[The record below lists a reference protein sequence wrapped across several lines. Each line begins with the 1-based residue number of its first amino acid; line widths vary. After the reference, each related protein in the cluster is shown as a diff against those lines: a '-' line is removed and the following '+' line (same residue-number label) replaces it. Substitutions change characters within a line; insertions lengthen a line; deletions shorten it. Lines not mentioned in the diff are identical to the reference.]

1 VTVALV
7 TDSAAALPPELARF
21 DISVV
26 DMRIDEGPPVS
37 TSAPPPGAF
46 DDVIRARLDDGA
58 DGVLVVTL
66 TSSLSSS
73 YQAAT
78 VAARD
83 YAGRARVVDS
93 RTAAGGQALVV
104 LAAAEAAARG
114 SSLTDAVTVAENV
127 AGRVRL
133 LGTVPD
139 LTHLV
144 ESGRVPAMAGWA
156 GRRFGLH
163 PLFELRDGQVHRM
176 RPARSRDAAVDRLIA
191 RVRRSRE
198 PGADLRVV
206 ALHAQASLEAD
217 ALLDRVKRELAP
229 ATALVGEFGPVMLV
243 HTGPG
248 ILGLAWW
255 WDPNQPG
262 S

>member
-1 VTVALV
+1 
-7 TDSAAALPPELARF
+7 
-21 DISVV
+21 
-26 DMRIDEGPPVS
+26 
-37 TSAPPPGAF
+37 
-46 DDVIRARLDDGA
+46 
-58 DGVLVVTL
+58 VTL

-78 VAARD
+78 VAARGYD
-83 YAGRARVVDS
+83 GRARVVDS

-114 SSLTDAVTVAENV
+114 SSLADVAAVAEGV
-127 AGRVRL
+127 AGHVRL
-133 LGTVPD
+133 IGTVPD

-176 RPARSRDAAVDRLIA
+176 RPARSRDAAVDRMVA

-198 PGADLRVV
+198 PSTELRVV
-206 ALHAQASLEAD
+206 ALHAQAALEAD

-255 WDPNQPG
+255 WDAKQPG